1 MFLWRIASHLL
12 PTKDNLDKFLH
23 FEDRYCPL
31 CELEQESI
39 IHLFLHCTV
48 AKALWFGSSRG
59 IKSESLPIC
68 HGANLVSYILNPL
81 VLFLSNIEDT
91 GEIFFIW
98 GFNSG
103 WDLKVVESSCFRK
116 KGSSIED
123 LLRILSTSFME
134 H

>member
-48 AKALWFGSSRG
+48 AKALWFGSNQG
-59 IKSESLPIC
+59 IKSEYLPIC

-81 VLFLSNIEDT
+81 VLFLSNIEVRKRFSLFGALILD
-91 GEIFFIW
+91 GIW
-98 GFNSG
+98 KLRNH
-103 WDLKVVESSCFRK
+103 VVFEKRV
-116 KGSSIED
+116 
-123 LLRILSTSFME
+123 LPLRIS
-134 H
+134 

>member
-81 VLFLSNIEDT
+81 VLFLSNIEVRKRFSLFGALILD
-91 GEIFFIW
+91 GIW
-98 GFNSG
+98 KLRNQ
-103 WDLKVVESSCFRK
+103 VVFEKRV
-116 KGSSIED
+116 
-123 LLRILSTSFME
+123 LPLRIS
-134 H
+134 